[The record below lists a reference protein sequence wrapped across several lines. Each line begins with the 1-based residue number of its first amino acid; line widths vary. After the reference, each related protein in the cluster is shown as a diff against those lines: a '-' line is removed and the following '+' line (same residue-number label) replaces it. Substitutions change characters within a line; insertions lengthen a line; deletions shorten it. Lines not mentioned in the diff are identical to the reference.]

1 MSFEINALFE
11 VNFLIALII
20 PFLETAFKEKLQF
33 PKCSFI
39 NLQLSSFLDDWV
51 LSTFRS
57 LRPLMT
63 LVKKVLKFYQFSYLP
78 L

>member
-39 NLQLSSFLDDWV
+39 NLLPSFLDDWV

-63 LVKKVLKFYQFSYLP
+63 LVKKVLKFYQFSHLP

>member
-39 NLQLSSFLDDWV
+39 NLLPSLLDDWV

-63 LVKKVLKFYQFSYLP
+63 LVKKVLKFYQFSHLP